1 MKTPT
6 WLDSSAILTLL
17 CAEPGTEI
25 VRDCL
30 ERAERKSH
38 TVLISTLSLTEIVS
52 SIARVHGEEAARED
66 LRLIREMPLQFLS
79 PSAEDC
85 AIAGWLRA
93 KHKLSTADA
102 IIAAQAMSAK
112 AELIHKDPE
121 LESIPN
127 LKQLKLPYKQ
137 TRH

>member
-17 CAEPGTEI
+17 CADPGTEI
-25 VRDCL
+25 VRDRL

-38 TVLISTLSLTEIVS
+38 TVFASTLTLTEIIA

-79 PSAEDC
+79 PSADDC
-85 AIAGWLRA
+85 AAAGWLRA
-93 KHKLSTADA
+93 QHKLSTADA
-102 IIAAQAMSAK
+102 IIAAQALAAK

-121 LESIPN
+121 LESIPD
-127 LKQLKLPYKQ
+127 LKHLKLPYKK